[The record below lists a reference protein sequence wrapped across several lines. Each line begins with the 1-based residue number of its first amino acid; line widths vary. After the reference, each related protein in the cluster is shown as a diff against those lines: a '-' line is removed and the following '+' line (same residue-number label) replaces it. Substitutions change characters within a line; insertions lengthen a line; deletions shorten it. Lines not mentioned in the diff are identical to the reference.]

1 MLTPSEQRVAEL
13 AATGMTNRDVASA
26 LFISPK
32 AVEANLARVYH
43 KLDIKSRAELG
54 RRIATLET

>member
-1 MLTPSEQRVAEL
+1 VGRPSAQASLRAFLDAVTEAP
-13 AATGMTNRDVASA
+13 AA
-26 LFISPK
+26 L
-32 AVEANLARVYH
+32 VEANLARVYH